1 MSFHVWSMAG
11 RTVRAIASAALL
23 ALAVRAGAELPAT
36 PEPSRAWTDLY
47 FEAVG
52 WERVDGAPL
61 ERDLV
66 PTLRARALYALPAPV
81 DVSAYFVAQLTRDLA
96 STIGTRSRLYA
107 DNRALLGAGLLLR
120 TWDGKLGL
128 FAQAGPAF
136 DLMGAGRE
144 TELDAR
150 GGAYL
155 AVESPRCWPRRSAG
169 LELRLEPC
177 AELYSEGVWLRRFE
191 DDVVGV
197 ARGRLGATLLV
208 TGPVAW
214 GVVGQLRAAT
224 DRNRDYYDNF
234 VEGGGGLRV
243 KLLAP
248 FHLDVIASVETGTYF
263 DRLGRD
269 PAPSSLRYTEFRL
282 LAATYLEARR

>member
-1 MSFHVWSMAG
+1 MMG
-11 RTVRAIASAALL
+11 RVVRAIVCAALL
-23 ALAVRAGAELPAT
+23 VPAARASAGASSAPDRVW
-36 PEPSRAWTDLY
+36 SDLY

-52 WERVDGAPL
+52 WERVDGAAL

-81 DVSAYFVAQLTRDLA
+81 DLSAYFVAQLTRDLA
-96 STIGTRSRLYA
+96 STIGVRSRLYA

-120 TWDGKLGL
+120 TWGGRLGA

-150 GGAYL
+150 AGAYVGL
-155 AVESPRCWPRRSAG
+155 ESARCWPRRRDG
-169 LELRLEPC
+169 VELRLDPC
-177 AELYSEGVWLRRFE
+177 AELYSEGVWLRRFD
-191 DDVVGV
+191 DDVVGF

-214 GVVGQLRAAT
+214 GVVGQVRAAT
-224 DRNRDYYDNF
+224 DRNGDYYDNF
-234 VEGGGGLRV
+234 VDGGGGVRV

-248 FHLDVIASVETGTYF
+248 FHFDVIASVETGTYF
-263 DRLGRD
+263 GRTARD
-269 PAPSSLRYTEFRL
+269 PAPSPLRYTELRV
-282 LAATYLEARR
+282 LATTYLEAGR